1 MLKFI
6 KNTLGFEDLERKLTL
21 ATLSLARAERK
32 ATDLFEAGV
41 EEKRLTSELRDK
53 LGEATTIK
61 GKVQSK
67 LDTLLNRSA
76 KYTTCACDPCA
87 SLRKAHNEKK
97 GYAERMI
104 AYISRDKEVA

>member
-41 EEKRLTSELRDK
+41 EVKRL
-53 LGEATTIK
+53 TIK